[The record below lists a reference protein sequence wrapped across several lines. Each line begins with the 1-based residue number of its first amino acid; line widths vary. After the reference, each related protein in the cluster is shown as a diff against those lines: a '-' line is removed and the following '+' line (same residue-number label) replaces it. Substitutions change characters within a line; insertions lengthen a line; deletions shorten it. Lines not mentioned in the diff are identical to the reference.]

1 MKAIELI
8 NAILII
14 NISCREKGEGKRE
27 YFENQVK
34 TVFFDFMVNELK
46 SLDRKM
52 IERYLFDAELTIK
65 ESSLKEII
73 KENWTS
79 LI

>member
-8 NAILII
+8 DAILEIDV
-14 NISCREKGEGKRE
+14 NCRENGEGKRE

-46 SLDRKM
+46 SLDRKT
-52 IERYLFDAELTIK
+52 IERYLFDVELTIK

-73 KENWTS
+73 KED
-79 LI
+79 

>member
-8 NAILII
+8 NAILEI
-14 NISCREKGEGKRE
+14 NISGRENGEGKRE

-46 SLDRKM
+46 SLDRKT
-52 IERYLFDAELTIK
+52 IERYLFDVELTIK

-73 KENWTS
+73 KED
-79 LI
+79 

>member
-1 MKAIELI
+1 MKALELI
-8 NAILII
+8 NAILEI

-46 SLDRKM
+46 SLDRKT
-52 IERYLFDAELTIK
+52 IERCLFDAELTIK
-65 ESSLKEII
+65 ESSLKS
-73 KENWTS
+73 K
-79 LI
+79 

>member
-8 NAILII
+8 NAILEI
-14 NISCREKGEGKRE
+14 NISGRENGEGKRE

-46 SLDRKM
+46 LLDRKT

-73 KENWTS
+73 KEV
-79 LI
+79 